1 MPSKSDPP
9 KSIKNA
15 SLMSS
20 NISNKKEAKNFSILV
35 AYEQVMDTGFNKVN
49 RKKKIINAV
58 YEMISQKL
66 LGYTLTNE

>member
-1 MPSKSDPP
+1 
-9 KSIKNA
+9 
-15 SLMSS
+15 MSS

>member
-49 RKKKIINAV
+49 RKKKLS
-58 YEMISQKL
+58 MLFMK
-66 LGYTLTNE
+66 